1 MIDQRAVARPRVL
14 CLSYFFPPVNAIA
27 AQRNWHFA
35 RELAGR
41 GWDVTVVTPHPGQW
55 RFTDGSDPAASAPP
69 LHLIHTDHHRR
80 ALMPGHLDT
89 RNIGLSRV
97 VGGVMRRVA
106 DRVGVDRGA
115 GWVRPAERACRSL
128 DDDPPDIVLASGQPF
143 AALGLARRLG
153 RRFGRPYV
161 LSYHDPWYGN
171 PHVADRPL
179 DRRARERE
187 ARTLAGCAAVITV
200 SELLGQTIGREF
212 GVSEK
217 VTAIRSGYDPDE
229 LSSIRPTRFADT
241 AIVYAGTFYPPKRSI
256 APVIDALTVLS
267 RIAPDLDGRWS
278 FHYYGPNSQHVQ
290 HEATR
295 FGLADRVVVHGR
307 VAREDALSAVR
318 GAGIAVVITSV
329 ADGSDPADAGV
340 MTAKLF
346 ETLGLG
352 TPTLLVTPRDS
363 EASRVALPTG
373 LATCVA
379 GDDVPGI
386 AAHLERL
393 IRSGERPAGTHLREL
408 TWTRAGEELDGLL
421 RPLAAWR
428 G

>member
-1 MIDQRAVARPRVL
+1 MIEPRAVARPRVL
-14 CLSYFFPPVNAIA
+14 YLSYFFPPVNAIA
-27 AQRNWHFA
+27 AQRSWHFA
-35 RELAGR
+35 RELADR
-41 GWDVTVVTPHPGQW
+41 EWDVTVVTPDPRHW
-55 RFTDGSDPAASAPP
+55 RFTDGSDPAAAAPA
-69 LHLIHTDHHRR
+69 LHLIHTDHHWR

-89 RNIGLSRV
+89 RDVGLSRV

-115 GWVRPAERACRSL
+115 GWVRPAERACRSF
-128 DDDPPDIVLASGQPF
+128 DDDPPDVILASGQPF
-143 AALGLARRLG
+143 ATLGLARRLG

-161 LSYHDPWYGN
+161 LSYHDAWSGN
-171 PHVADRPL
+171 PHVAHRSL
-179 DRRARERE
+179 DRRVRARE
-187 ARTLAGCAAVITV
+187 ARTLAGCAAVVTV
-200 SELLGQTIGREF
+200 SELLGQTIGRQF

-256 APVIDALTVLS
+256 APVIDALGVLS
-267 RIAPDLDGRWS
+267 RRAPDLDGRWS
-278 FHYYGPNSQHVQ
+278 FHYYGPNTQHVRR
-290 HEATR
+290 EATR
-295 FGLADRVVVHGR
+295 FGLTDRVVIHGR
-307 VAREDALSAVR
+307 VARADALSAVR
-318 GAGIAVVITSV
+318 GAGIAVVITSLE
-329 ADGSDPADAGV
+329 DGSDPADAGV

-363 EASRVALPTG
+363 EAARVARPTG
-373 LATCVA
+373 LATCVT

-393 IRSGERPAGTHLREL
+393 VRSTERPAGTHLRDL
-408 TWTRAGEELDGLL
+408 TWTRAGAELDDLL
-421 RPLAAWR
+421 RPLAAR
-428 G
+428 